1 MNARSIV
8 MTLILAAMPPRSAV
22 SKDIVIKLGTIA
34 PDGSPW
40 HQSLQQMGDQWRKI
54 TGGQVKLVIY
64 AGTLGDEPNLVDKLR
79 IGQLQA
85 VALSGA
91 LNDIEPALGCFQ
103 IPMMFDSYEELDY
116 VRDRITPRLEL
127 MMEQKGYQVLHWGDV
142 GWVEFF
148 TTTPVVRLDDMR
160 KLKLFTWAG
169 DSEVLQ
175 LWKTNG
181 FRAVPLA
188 ATDILPGL
196 QTGLIEAVPSAP
208 LFALLNQSFGFAKNM
223 TDIHWVPLIGAS
235 IVSKDVWNQIP
246 ENQRTPMLHAA
257 RECGE
262 ALRGGIR
269 RMNDEAVAAMQRRGL
284 RVIHVD
290 DASLAD
296 WRRQVEAVYPKL
308 RGGLAPAEL
317 FDEVRRLRDDFR
329 TSSRAAGGKP

>member
-1 MNARSIV
+1 MTVRTIL
-8 MTLILAAMPPRSAV
+8 MTLLLAVLPRPIL
-22 SKDIVIKLGTIA
+22 SKEIVIKMATIA

-40 HQSLQQMGDQWRKI
+40 HQSLLKMGDRWRTI
-54 TGGQVKLVIY
+54 TGGQVKLNLY

-79 IGQLQA
+79 IGQIQA
-85 VALSGA
+85 AALSGA
-91 LNDIEPALGCFQ
+91 LTDVEPAVGCFQ

-116 VRDRITPRLEL
+116 VRDRITPRLEK
-127 MMEQKGYQVLHWGDV
+127 MIEQKGYLVLHWGDV

-169 DSEVLQ
+169 DAKVLQ
-175 LWKTNG
+175 LWKANG

-235 IVSKDVWNQIP
+235 IVSKNTWNQIP
-246 ENQRTPMLHAA
+246 ESQRDPMRQAA

-269 RMNDEAVAAMQRRGL
+269 KMNEEAVAAMQKRGL
-284 RVIHVD
+284 RVVHVD
-290 DASLAD
+290 DAALAD
-296 WRRQVEAVYPKL
+296 WRRQVEAVYPKI

-317 FDEVRRLRDDFR
+317 FDEVRRLRDEFR
-329 TSSRAAGGKP
+329 AGSQIAGGKP